1 MVKFTLNGEA
11 VTSES
16 PPDTPLLWVLREELQ
31 LTGTKFGCGIAQ
43 CGACTVHLD
52 GSVARACVTPVTAV
66 ENRQVTTIEGLATP
80 VGAALK
86 SSWEA
91 EQVPQCGYCQ
101 SGQIM
106 QAATL
111 LEGNPAP
118 SDTEIVSH
126 MNGHLCRCMA
136 YPRIKR
142 AIAAAGIQLV
152 QGVSSNE

>member
-1 MVKFTLNGEA
+1 M
-11 VTSES
+11 
-16 PPDTPLLWVLREELQ
+16 
-31 LTGTKFGCGIAQ
+31 
-43 CGACTVHLD
+43 
-52 GSVARACVTPVTAV
+52 TPVTAV

-118 SDTEIVSH
+118 SDAEIVSH

-152 QGVSSNE
+152 QGESSNE